1 MTTLTLDP
9 AIAAARRAA
18 KAASVVT
25 QPPIAAPEPPAQ
37 APAPS
42 SPGKKAAKKL
52 AMNALQDRLKLMFP
66 HLFAT
71 HPPPPLAIGI
81 RDDIARHLAPEE
93 AKLLSDVLR
102 RWCARPAYLKA
113 CAEPG
118 AHRVDLAGNLTP
130 VEPEQVAYARAKAKL
145 KPPEQTAA
153 FSAPTHAAT
162 P

>member
-1 MTTLTLDP
+1 MTKLTLNP
-9 AIAAARRAA
+9 AVAAARKAA

-25 QPPIAAPEPPAQ
+25 QPPIVAPAPAAQ

-93 AKLLSDVLR
+93 AKVLSDVLR

-118 AHRVDLAGNLTP
+118 AHRVDLAGVRLPLSEKEAT
-130 VEPEQVAYARAKAKL
+130 YARAKLA
-145 KPPEQTAA
+145 ER
-153 FSAPTHAAT
+153 AAT
-162 P
+162 STARGKA